1 MSSSPKT
8 IRQLSL
14 RPFCQSDIEKILDW
28 RSDPRSLAYWSN
40 RRALVPIEQ
49 AKEEFYA
56 DLRGDMHVF
65 QMISHS
71 KYGEIGAIYSYDAQ
85 FVDQHCWVTTY
96 LEEEHRN
103 RGLGAVATAMF
114 VDYLFT
120 YFSFRKLY
128 FDVYEYNVPSL
139 SSLESFG
146 LKVEGSFPEHRYFN
160 DKWHSLKRLALYRES
175 SEKVRALLRRM

>member
-1 MSSSPKT
+1 MSSSPRT
-8 IRQLSL
+8 IRRLFL
-14 RPFCQSDIEKILDW
+14 RPFCRSDLERILDW

-40 RRALVPIEQ
+40 RRALVPVEQ
-49 AKEEFYA
+49 AEAEFYA
-56 DLRGDMHVF
+56 ALKADMHVF
-65 QMISHS
+65 QIICHS

-85 FVDQHCWVTTY
+85 FVDQHCWVTIY

-103 RGLGAVATAMF
+103 RGLGAIATAMF

-128 FDVYEYNVPSL
+128 FDVYEYNALSL

-160 DKWHSLKRLALYRES
+160 DEWHSLKRLALYRES
-175 SEKVRALLRRM
+175 LAKVRTLLGKM